1 MSKVQRIDG
10 VGTRRDSSGN
20 ELANLPEREQSIRL
34 FAYAH
39 KTGGAVTI
47 TAGDA
52 LALEYRS
59 AKNITDPDNPSSSKG
74 AVAHF
79 GFSNVVVPL
88 ITTDELEKFPC
99 GIAKETVTIADGD
112 FAIIDI
118 QVAGKF
124 ENANVASGLAVGKKV
139 FASGTAGR
147 LDATAADIDEQ
158 TCLAVALEA
167 ESSNK
172 ADVYLLDPMNLAE

>member
-34 FAYAH
+34 FAYAN

-52 LALEYRS
+52 LALEYRVG
-59 AKNITDPDNPSSSKG
+59 KNITDPDNPSSSKG

-88 ITTDELEKFPC
+88 TTDNDVEKFAC

-124 ENANVASGLAVGKKV
+124 ENANVVTGTAVGTV
-139 FASGTAGR
+139 LSASGTAGR
-147 LDATAADIDEQ
+147 LDDTAGDQVAQ
-158 TCLAVALEA
+158 MPLALCLEA
-167 ESSNK
+167 ASSNL